1 MKIVNAEKTDAS
13 LIGETVVSAVG
24 DEIAENF
31 AYPKSKADVLRLFT
45 NLAAREDSQYSYINT
60 MKAVDENGRPM
71 GFIIGYDGERLH
83 ELRKAFFE
91 EVRSVLDREMEGTVP
106 DECETDEF
114 YLDSLAVFPEFRGKG
129 IARALISAMVQR
141 AASYGKPLGLLCDK
155 DNKKARRLYDSLGFI
170 QVGETPFAG
179 EMMNHLQIPI
189 SPKTAKVNLL

>member
-13 LIGETVVSAVG
+13 LISETVVSAVG

-91 EVRSVLDREMEGTVP
+91 EGRSVLDREMEGTVP

-129 IARALISAMVQR
+129 IGRALISAMAQR

-179 EMMNHLQIPI
+179 EIMNHLQIPL
-189 SPKTAKVNLL
+189 SPKSIKVNLL

>member
-129 IARALISAMVQR
+129 IARALISAMAQR